1 MRKRSNP
8 DSEQNIKRI
17 DTKPRAKKQTHGF
30 QVHFVRGSSSGT
42 RMFSDAVY
50 GGKEP
55 ARKAARKYRREVMGD
70 LPPRTTL
77 AVDAA
82 AKRRK
87 DASAAKKAPAAKKAT
102 AAKKAPA
109 AKKKA
114 QPTKKKN

>member
-50 GGKEP
+50 GGKEQ
-55 ARKAARKYRREVMGD
+55 ALKAARKYRKEVMGD

-77 AVDAA
+77 D
-82 AKRRK
+82 RN
-87 DASAAKKAPAAKKAT
+87 KKAGKTAATKT
-102 AAKKAPA
+102 AAKKTA
-109 AKKKA
+109 
-114 QPTKKKN
+114 TKKTGRR

>member
-30 QVHFVRGSSSGT
+30 QVHFVRGSSTGT

-77 AVDAA
+77 TGS
-82 AKRRK
+82 KGRSK
-87 DASAAKKAPAAKKAT
+87 
-102 AAKKAPA
+102 PA

-114 QPTKKKN
+114 KPARSAKKATKKKR

>member
-30 QVHFVRGSSSGT
+30 QVHFVRGSSTGT

-50 GGKEP
+50 GGKEQ

-77 AVDAA
+77 VGADRKNKAA
-82 AKRRK
+82 
-87 DASAAKKAPAAKKAT
+87 AAKKAPAAKKT
-102 AAKKAPA
+102 AAKKTPAKA
-109 AKKKA
+109 AKSKR
-114 QPTKKKN
+114 

>member
-30 QVHFVRGSSSGT
+30 QVHFVRGSSTGT

-50 GGKEP
+50 GGKEQ

-77 AVDAA
+77 SAAARRRAA
-82 AKRRK
+82 AKP
-87 DASAAKKAPAAKKAT
+87 AKKT
-102 AAKKAPA
+102 AAKA
-109 AKKKA
+109 
-114 QPTKKKN
+114 TKKKR

>member
-30 QVHFVRGSSSGT
+30 QVHFVRGSSTGT
-42 RMFSDAVY
+42 RMFSDAVH
-50 GGKEP
+50 GGKDQ

-77 AVDAA
+77 STGSAA
-82 AKRRK
+82 RGRK
-87 DASAAKKAPAAKKAT
+87 ASAKKAAPKKSSRPAGRKR
-102 AAKKAPA
+102 
-109 AKKKA
+109 
-114 QPTKKKN
+114 

>member
-30 QVHFVRGSSSGT
+30 QVHFVRGSSTGT

-50 GGKEP
+50 GGKEQ
-55 ARKAARKYRREVMGD
+55 ARKAARKYRKEVMGD

-77 AVDAA
+77 SPKARSAARAAA
-82 AKRRK
+82 AKKSAPKAKARR
-87 DASAAKKAPAAKKAT
+87 
-102 AAKKAPA
+102 
-109 AKKKA
+109 
-114 QPTKKKN
+114 

>member
-30 QVHFVRGSSSGT
+30 QVHFVRGSSTGT

-50 GGKEP
+50 GGKEQ

-77 AVDAA
+77 AAIAA

-87 DASAAKKAPAAKKAT
+87 APARKAPAARKKS
-102 AAKKAPA
+102 K
-109 AKKKA
+109 
-114 QPTKKKN
+114 PTKKKR

>member
-30 QVHFVRGSSSGT
+30 QVHFVRGSSTGT

-50 GGKEP
+50 GGKEQ

-77 AVDAA
+77 AS
-82 AKRRK
+82 AKRRS
-87 DASAAKKAPAAKKAT
+87 ASEGEAAKKSSAKKPV
-102 AAKKAPA
+102 KKG
-109 AKKKA
+109 KKKR
-114 QPTKKKN
+114 

>member
-30 QVHFVRGSSSGT
+30 QVHFVRGSSTGT

-50 GGKEP
+50 GGKEQ

-77 AVDAA
+77 SAA
-82 AKRRK
+82 ARRRNAGK
-87 DASAAKKAPAAKKAT
+87 PAKKT
-102 AAKKAPA
+102 AAKAA
-109 AKKKA
+109 AKKKR
-114 QPTKKKN
+114 

>member
-30 QVHFVRGSSSGT
+30 QVHFVRGSSTGT

-50 GGKEP
+50 GGKEQ
-55 ARKAARKYRREVMGD
+55 ARKAARKYRKEVMGD

-77 AVDAA
+77 SPKARSAAKAAA
-82 AKRRK
+82 AKK
-87 DASAAKKAPAAKKAT
+87 SAAKAKARR
-102 AAKKAPA
+102 
-109 AKKKA
+109 
-114 QPTKKKN
+114 

>member
-30 QVHFVRGSSSGT
+30 QVHFVRGASTGT

-50 GGKEP
+50 GGKEQ

-77 AVDAA
+77 SGAA
-82 AKRRK
+82 RRR
-87 DASAAKKAPAAKKAT
+87 ASAAKPAAKKA
-102 AAKKAPA
+102 AAKPA
-109 AKKKA
+109 AKKKR
-114 QPTKKKN
+114 